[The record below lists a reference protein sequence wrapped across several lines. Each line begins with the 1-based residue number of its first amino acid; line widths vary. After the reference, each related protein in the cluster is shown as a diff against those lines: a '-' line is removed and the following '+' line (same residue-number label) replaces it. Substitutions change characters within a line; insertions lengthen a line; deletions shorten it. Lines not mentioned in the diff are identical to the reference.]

1 MDKKLKETM
10 IKEEGE
16 LLFTTLAEECCE
28 LAQACTKITRAR
40 HKGDKP
46 IDLLRLCNICEEIGD
61 VQMNIELIK
70 EQIAKEYF
78 GEYEDVVDVENL
90 IEEQRNLT
98 EEKLKK
104 IFLGGANEL

>member
-1 MDKKLKETM
+1 MDKELK
-10 IKEEGE
+10 KEILEKQGE

-28 LAQACTKITRAR
+28 LSQACTKITRAR
-40 HKGDKP
+40 YIGEEP
-46 IDLLRLCNICEEIGD
+46 IDILRLTHICEEIGD

-78 GEYEDVVDVENL
+78 GEYENVEYVENV
-90 IEEQRNLT
+90 IKEQRALT

-104 IFLGGANEL
+104 IFLGGANGV